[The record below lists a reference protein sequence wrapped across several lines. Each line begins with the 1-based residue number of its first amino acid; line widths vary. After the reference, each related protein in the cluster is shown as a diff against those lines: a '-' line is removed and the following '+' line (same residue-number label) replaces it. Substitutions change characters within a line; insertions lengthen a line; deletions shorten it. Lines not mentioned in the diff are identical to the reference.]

1 MGVFGV
7 KVLNKCKRF
16 IFSYPSGVWE
26 VVANLKA
33 FLALDILIVEDQL
46 QAIWRRQRI
55 ANKSRRK
62 VKKAPV
68 QRLFRGQPMIIISPL
83 KIKKI

>member
-1 MGVFGV
+1 M
-7 KVLNKCKRF
+7 F
-16 IFSYPSGVWE
+16 IFSYLSGVWE

-46 QAIWRRQRI
+46 QAIWSKQRI
-55 ANKSRRK
+55 ANKSRMK

-68 QRLFRGQPMIIISPL
+68 QRLFRGQSMIIISPL